1 MTDWFTIEVID
12 NETFALSEYKH
23 WEEAHSYLLIG
34 KRRALLIDS
43 GLGVDNI
50 KNVVKSLTSLP
61 VIVAATH
68 VHWDHIGGHALF
80 GDIAVHGAEAQW
92 LAGEFPIPLEVV
104 KYNLTKEPCD
114 FPQEFSVENY
124 RIYSNGANRILHDG
138 DIINL
143 GDRYVTVVHTPGHS
157 PGHCCFYEATKKY
170 LFTGDLIYKGCLDAF
185 YPSTDPIQFMCS
197 VARIKYL
204 PVTMVLP
211 AHHQLN
217 IPVNLINEVY
227 RAFKELYDKNKL
239 KQGNGVF
246 DFGSFQI
253 HV

>member
-1 MTDWFTIEVID
+1 M
-12 NETFALSEYKH
+12 
-23 WEEAHSYLLIG
+23 
-34 KRRALLIDS
+34 
-43 GLGVDNI
+43 
-50 KNVVKSLTSLP
+50 
-61 VIVAATH
+61 
-68 VHWDHIGGHALF
+68 
-80 GDIAVHGAEAQW
+80 
-92 LAGEFPIPLEVV
+92 
-104 KYNLTKEPCD
+104 
-114 FPQEFSVENY
+114 
-124 RIYSNGANRILHDG
+124 
-138 DIINL
+138 
-143 GDRYVTVVHTPGHS
+143 
-157 PGHCCFYEATKKY
+157 
-170 LFTGDLIYKGCLDAF
+170 FTGDLIYKGCLDAF

-246 DFGSFQI
+246 DLGSFQI

>member
-50 KNVVKSLTSLP
+50 KNVVKRLTSLP
-61 VIVAATH
+61 VIVATTH

-80 GDIAVHGAEAQW
+80 DDIAVHGAEAQW

-104 KYNLTKEPCD
+104 KYNLTKKPCD
-114 FPQEFSVENY
+114 FPQEFSIENY
-124 RIYSNGANRILHDG
+124 RIYSSGANRILRDG
-138 DIINL
+138 DIIDL
-143 GDRYVTVVHTPGHS
+143 GDRDVTVVHTPEHS

-185 YPSTDPIQFMCS
+185 YPSTDPIQFMYS